1 MPTNN
6 HSTIS
11 LEMRERMRIMSRMTK
26 EEKVAYR
33 WKCYDDK
40 AKPQLLELI
49 EYCQSNNRICPWPQ
63 DWNRIW
69 GTYSRYSHRSEF
81 TEYPPFKIPLIL
93 GAWDA
98 PYIDKRQRFLTQI
111 YWCYKNYFMGS
122 MYKMVMGL
130 TEDDWYK
137 CQPKT
142 KMPIMLDEIKLSL
155 TIIKKEYA
163 GWLGVNYY
171 PKHNVFNYWITHDY
185 CFIKEPREIREPY
198 DFLDDESITYIRDR

>member
-1 MPTNN
+1 MPN
-6 HSTIS
+6 
-11 LEMRERMRIMSRMTK
+11 E
-26 EEKVAYR
+26 
-33 WKCYDDK
+33 K
-40 AKPQLLELI
+40 AKLQLLELLN
-49 EYCQSNNRICPWPQ
+49 YCQSNGRICPSPQ
-63 DWNRIW
+63 HWNKIYHV
-69 GTYSRYSHRSEF
+69 YSWHTDKHKF
-81 TEYPPFKIPLIL
+81 TKYPPFKIPLIV
-93 GAWDA
+93 GAWNTSD
-98 PYIDKRQRFLTQI
+98 IEKRQRLLTQI

-163 GWLGVNYY
+163 VWLGVNYY